1 MTNKLTLEEKIEKTL
16 EYCKYIQDDDNYFV
30 HFQVEIENTD
40 GETKTERKCAGS
52 EYKECTTD
60 ISVLQS
66 LIGNA
71 VVKAYL
77 NSEDFN
83 NLYTVRV
90 WIQKYKDGYLVDE
103 EPVDDYE
110 INFENGIEV

>member
-1 MTNKLTLEEKIEKTL
+1 MAKTLKLEDKIEKTL
-16 EYCKYIQDDDNYFV
+16 EYCKYMQDDDNYFV

-40 GETKTERKCAGS
+40 GETGTEIKRAGS

-60 ISVLQS
+60 ISVLRM

-71 VVKAYL
+71 VFKAYY
-77 NSEDFN
+77 NSKGFS

-90 WIQKYKDGYLVDE
+90 WILKYRDGQLVDL
-103 EPVDDYE
+103 EPINDYE
-110 INFENGIEV
+110 INFERGIEI

>member
-1 MTNKLTLEEKIEKTL
+1 MANKLALEEKIEKTL

-52 EYKECTTD
+52 VYKECTTD
-60 ISVLQS
+60 ISVLQR

-71 VVKAYL
+71 VAKAYF
-77 NSEDFN
+77 NSKGFN

-103 EPVDDYE
+103 EPVNDYE
-110 INFENGIEV
+110 INFERGVEI